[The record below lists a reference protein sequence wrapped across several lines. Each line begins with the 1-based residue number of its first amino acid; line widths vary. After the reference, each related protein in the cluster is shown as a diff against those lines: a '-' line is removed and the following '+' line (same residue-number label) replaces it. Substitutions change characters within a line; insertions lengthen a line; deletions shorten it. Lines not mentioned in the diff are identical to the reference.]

1 MVTRTPFG
9 LLVALFLIG
18 VMQPALAQQ
27 RAEKLTPQQAQA
39 RQIELLER
47 KLAAMADLVLRVDAL
62 QREVQQLRGEI
73 EVQNHAMDAL
83 KKRQRDLYLDVDQR
97 INQLAH
103 GSAPTTGM
111 APPAATPPD
120 AGAVVAAET
129 PPGAPGTD
137 AESGSA
143 PPPAAEP
150 PPVATA
156 DTGEVPAPQPALAA
170 PIDTV
175 AEERDYKAAFSLLMQ
190 RRYDEA
196 RSAFQAF
203 LARYGAGG
211 YADNAQYW
219 LAEAS
224 YVTRDFDVALE
235 GFQKVVN
242 EYPNSSKVPDAMLKS
257 SFIHYEKQ
265 QWSEARDILQRLVTL
280 YPSSTASRLATQ
292 RLDRM
297 QAEGH

>member
-1 MVTRTPFG
+1 MTKNLFG
-9 LLVALFLIG
+9 LLIG
-18 VMQPALAQQ
+18 LLLVVPFQSIEAQQ
-27 RAEKLTPQQAQA
+27 RAEKLSPEQMQS

-47 KLAAMADLVLRVDAL
+47 KLAAMSDLLLRVDAL

-103 GSAPTTGM
+103 GSAPMTGVTP
-111 APPAATPPD
+111 PPAQMPGVEPP
-120 AGAVVAAET
+120 VLAET
-129 PPGAPGTD
+129 PP
-137 AESGSA
+137 
-143 PPPAAEP
+143 PA
-150 PPVATA
+150 PVAAAVPGSPPSPSTA
-156 DTGEVPAPQPALAA
+156 AAGAGEGGAPQPALAA

-175 AEERDYKAAFSLLMQ
+175 AEERDYKQAFNLLMQ

-196 RSAFQAF
+196 RSAFQDF
-203 LARYGAGG
+203 LSRYGTGS

-235 GFQKVVN
+235 AFQKVVN
-242 EYPNSSKVPDAMLKS
+242 DYPNSSKVPDALLKS

-265 QWSEARDILQRLVTL
+265 QWSEAREILQRLVTL
-280 YPSSTASRLATQ
+280 YPNSTASRLATQ

-297 QAEGH
+297 RAEGH